1 MKLIYRILLRLSVA
15 LSVLL
20 TAWAIGCYAVL
31 VDEVNDETDD
41 ALEAYAER
49 IIRRM
54 LAGVDLP
61 AEDNGTNNSFHVRPV
76 GDDELRSRPAVA
88 YSDEQI
94 FIPEMNETE
103 PARTLRI
110 IFRDRYGDHHLLT
123 VSTPTID
130 KDDLKRAILQLII
143 TLYVSLLLTILLINV
158 WVYSR
163 SMRPLHRLLRWFDAY
178 TVGRPAAPLTD
189 DTPVTEFRRLHA
201 AVRRHVAR
209 TEQAFEQQK
218 QFIGNAAHELQTPL
232 AAGLGRLELLADSTP
247 VLSEQQL
254 AEIVRT
260 QQSLRRAV
268 RLNRSLLFLS
278 KIDNGQFPE
287 STDVDLGALIR
298 SHEEDLREVY
308 ATRHISI
315 HLTAP
320 TDANVSLRVRMH
332 EALADALVGNLLKN
346 AFVHNHPGGRI
357 LIRLAPHTLSVANTG
372 HPAALDSDRIF
383 DRFYQGPQRSEGST
397 GLGLSIVRA
406 IARLYAIDVRYA
418 FTADGLHTFT
428 LQFPPS

>member
-163 SMRPLHRLLRWFDAY
+163 SMRP
-178 TVGRPAAPLTD
+178 
-189 DTPVTEFRRLHA
+189 
-201 AVRRHVAR
+201 
-209 TEQAFEQQK
+209 
-218 QFIGNAAHELQTPL
+218 QTPE
-232 AAGLGRLELLADSTP
+232 ASS
-247 VLSEQQL
+247 VLWQAS
-254 AEIVRT
+254 R
-260 QQSLRRAV
+260 
-268 RLNRSLLFLS
+268 
-278 KIDNGQFPE
+278 
-287 STDVDLGALIR
+287 
-298 SHEEDLREVY
+298 
-308 ATRHISI
+308 
-315 HLTAP
+315 
-320 TDANVSLRVRMH
+320 
-332 EALADALVGNLLKN
+332 
-346 AFVHNHPGGRI
+346 NHPPRHGR
-357 LIRLAPHTLSVANTG
+357 
-372 HPAALDSDRIF
+372 
-383 DRFYQGPQRSEGST
+383 
-397 GLGLSIVRA
+397 
-406 IARLYAIDVRYA
+406 
-418 FTADGLHTFT
+418 
-428 LQFPPS
+428 